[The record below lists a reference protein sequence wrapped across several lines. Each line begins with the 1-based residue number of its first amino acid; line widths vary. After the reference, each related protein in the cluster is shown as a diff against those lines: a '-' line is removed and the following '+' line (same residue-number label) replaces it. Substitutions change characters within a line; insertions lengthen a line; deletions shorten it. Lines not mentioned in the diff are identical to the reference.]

1 MNKSVKTIIGLGV
14 AVVVLGGGLTALM
27 LTEPKE
33 TENSENPVSTSE
45 EVSEVYGDGII
56 LIKDEKTNDE
66 EGLVKEV
73 TVKNTT
79 DNLHIIMNKAPTEES
94 SATYTL
100 DGYEDIPLN
109 TSVVSTLANN
119 AVHMVT
125 SSIVDENGDNLS
137 KFGLDKPQAEV
148 EVKFQTGTVK
158 KFFVGDKAPANS
170 ATYVMLDGENTIY
183 TVDTSYVANYSKTL
197 EEFVDITILEEPPEE
212 EYPIINS
219 LRIEREDIDYDI
231 LLEYDKKSNDGKYTG
246 GTSAT
251 HVMVEPTDAYLTVER
266 SEPVTNG
273 MFGLTSDGIYA
284 IHCTEADI
292 AGAGLKEPF
301 CRVTMDCD
309 DGNNY
314 IFLMSEPFTD
324 DNNKKCCYA
333 MFEGGNVIYIVD
345 TEDAKWS
352 TVMPIDI
359 TSRIMIGSYVWNIT
373 DLSVKTADIS
383 EEFIITP
390 KDKNAENNKTE
401 HFNVT
406 RNGEDFD
413 SERYRQFYGFLIGA
427 SAEEFALDAE
437 IPSAEPSVTL
447 EYTDSY
453 MKKTIKIDFYDNTA
467 LTSLIAVDG
476 KSKYICTKSYVDT
489 LIENI
494 RRIGTGEEYIT
505 TWK

>member
-1 MNKSVKTIIGLGV
+1 MNKSVKNIIGLGV
-14 AVVVLGGGLTALM
+14 AVVVLGGGLVALV
-27 LTEPKE
+27 LTEPKK
-33 TENSENPVSTSE
+33 TENSESSVSTSE
-45 EVSEVYGDGII
+45 ESSEAYGAGIF
-56 LIKDEKTNDE
+56 LINDEKSGEE

-73 TVKNTT
+73 TVKNST
-79 DNLHIIMNKAPTEES
+79 DKLHIIMDKAPTEES

-100 DGYEDIPLN
+100 DGYQDIPLN
-109 TSVVSTLANN
+109 TAVVGTLANN

-125 SSIVDENGDNLS
+125 TSIVDENCGNLS

-158 KFFVGDKAPANS
+158 KFLVGDKAPANS
-170 ATYVMLDGENTIY
+170 ATYVMLDGENTVY
-183 TVDTSYVANYSKTL
+183 TVDTSYIANYSKTL
-197 EEFVDITILEEPPEE
+197 EEFVDIVILEEPAEDV
-212 EYPIINS
+212 YPIINS

-231 LLEYDKKSNDGKYTG
+231 FLEYDKKSDDDKYTG

-266 SEPVTNG
+266 SEDITNG
-273 MFGLTSDGIYA
+273 MFGLTSKGIYS
-284 IHCTEADI
+284 IHCKESDI

-314 IFLMSEPFTD
+314 VLLMSEPFTD

-345 TEDAKWS
+345 TEDAKWC

-373 DLSVKTADIS
+373 ELSVKTADTS
-383 EEFIITP
+383 EEFVIKA
-390 KDKNAENNKTE
+390 KDKNADNNKSE
-401 HFNVT
+401 YFNVT
-406 RNGEDFD
+406 RNGETFD
-413 SERYRQFYGFLIGA
+413 SERYRQFYGILIDA

-437 IPSAEPSVTL
+437 IPDTAPAVTV

-453 MKKTIKIDFYDNTA
+453 MKKSVKIEFYDNTA